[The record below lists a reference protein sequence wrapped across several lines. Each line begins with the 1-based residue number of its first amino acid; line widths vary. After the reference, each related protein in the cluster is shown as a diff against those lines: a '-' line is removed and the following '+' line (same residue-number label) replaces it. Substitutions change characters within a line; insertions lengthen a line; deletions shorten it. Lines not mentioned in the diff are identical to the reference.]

1 MLFHREIEQR
11 AVDELL
17 EIEGASN
24 NTLVKIAQQDEHQE
38 SFEKKQSKLSEE
50 ENRELKYA
58 YPEFLT
64 VE

>member
-50 ENRELKYA
+50 ENRELKH
-58 YPEFLT
+58 E
-64 VE
+64 